1 MFDKEL
7 YEIVLKDRESKLNDA
22 KAQNPV
28 NQDEVDNLTKEVN
41 YLKAT
46 LIRYKI
52 AVLLGLSNDSSYT
65 SSNYLGIE
73 EEDVND
79 FNLNSTDLAEY
90 NSLIAQIPKDQLQLY
105 KVRKRMAEFLNP
117 NISDKYKENDY
128 VGIEKINPNLTKY
141 NLTQEQIREYRLLI
155 AQAIRIGSDTTKKV
169 DVEEAALEIMKD
181 IFNKLNIDDIDQYN
195 SIKDNYLDTIDGLI
209 NHIDQDKKDSIF
221 TGASNYNLVIDL
233 KQKYPDLNISMDIK
247 GVTELLK
254 LLETDLEEDV
264 YNDYLTLFCQS
275 INTLYQDP
283 NNKDDIERLI
293 NGIDKNNYL
302 LRSDLSSRININNV
316 DLKLK
321 DDELKDVFE
330 YLDRNYNHMPEED
343 REKYYLLV
351 ESKITNN
358 ISDLDKVGEI
368 NKLLLSV
375 NNDDLSNRLKGKFSN
390 NKYSE
395 FKDEH
400 LNSYQS
406 LVQSEIAKLEARK
419 KVYENKTS
427 SSGNIN
433 SYYETKAR
441 ELQKEIDT
449 LKGIKEDYS
458 GNVLLETLDSTYN
471 KQTDKIIKIEK
482 EIMELKQ
489 LKEQVNSKFHKKA
502 IDNRILKENNRIKQ
516 LQQRQ
521 GKIVGVQKTIMAP
534 KLWIDQKRNKAD
546 RYLEARKD
554 VLTDYSNDYQKMA
567 DNERNLGGMFSE
579 VKATFYEFQSK
590 RYGTKAEL
598 NQKMFDMLSDA
609 KVTIKGRMQ
618 QMINKN
624 TLDQLRQRQQQQVQT
639 QTI

>member
-22 KAQNPV
+22 QAQNPV

-65 SSNYLGIE
+65 SINYLGIE

-79 FNLNSTDLAEY
+79 FNLNSTELAEY
-90 NSLIAQIPKDQLQLY
+90 NSLISQIPKDQLQLY

-181 IFNKLNIDDIDQYN
+181 IFDKLNIDDIDQYN

-343 REKYYLLV
+343 REKYYSLV

-419 KVYENKTS
+419 KLYENKTS
-427 SSGNIN
+427 SSGNIS
-433 SYYETKAR
+433 SYYQTKAK

-502 IDNRILKENNRIKQ
+502 IDNKILKENNRIKQ

-534 KLWIDQKRNKAD
+534 KLWIEQKKNKAD

-598 NQKMFDMLSDA
+598 NQKMFDMLSNA

>member
-28 NQDEVDNLTKEVN
+28 NQDEVDDLTKEVN

-65 SSNYLGIE
+65 SINYLGIE

-79 FNLNSTDLAEY
+79 FNLNSTELAEY

-105 KVRKRMAEFLNP
+105 KVRKRMAGFLNP

-181 IFNKLNIDDIDQYN
+181 IFDKLNIDDIDQYN

-209 NHIDQDKKDSIF
+209 NHIDQDKKNSIF

-275 INTLYQDP
+275 INILYQDP
-283 NNKDDIERLI
+283 NNKDEIERLI

-343 REKYYLLV
+343 REKYYSLV

-406 LVQSEIAKLEARK
+406 LVQSEIAKLEAKK

-427 SSGNIN
+427 SSGNIS

-534 KLWIDQKRNKAD
+534 KLWIEQKRNKAD
-546 RYLEARKD
+546 RYLESRKE

-567 DNERNLGGMFSE
+567 DNERNLGGMFSD
-579 VKATFYEFQSK
+579 VKATFF
-590 RYGTKAEL
+590 
-598 NQKMFDMLSDA
+598 NQKDMVL
-609 KVTIKGRMQ
+609 KQNLIKRCL
-618 QMINKN
+618 IC
-624 TLDQLRQRQQQQVQT
+624 
-639 QTI
+639 